1 MQIDLL
7 DTFLDLVETRSFNRS
22 AERLGVTQS
31 TVSARIA
38 ALEQALGSKLF
49 TRSRSG
55 TDLTVEGTRFEPHA
69 RTLRHE
75 WHEARRRI
83 QVPDRAAHLI
93 RLGIQNDL
101 AAQHIGEWIA
111 DFRRTLPDTAF
122 YIEPDYSNQMCADV
136 LTGTLDFAVMYSPK
150 PHPDL
155 HFSELGEVLY
165 RMVSTDTDRR
175 AEVSPDNFIFAHF
188 SPLFQTMHRELMPEF
203 ASAAVSVGQSATVAS
218 LLYAMGGTGYVLDRT
233 ATQLIAAGKVRE
245 VTDAPV
251 LRQPVYAAT
260 HLRHRVTPLH
270 RKLHRIVQR
279 RLSGRAVLPPGP

>member
-7 DTFLDLVETRSFNRS
+7 DTFLDLVETRSFNRT

-49 TRSRSG
+49 TRSRAG

-111 DFRRTLPDTAF
+111 DFRRALPDTAF

-175 AEVSPDNFIFAHF
+175 AEVSPDTFIFAHF
-188 SPLFQTMHRELMPEF
+188 SPLFQTMHRELTPEF

-218 LLYAMGGTGYVLDRT
+218 LLNAMGGTGYVLDRT
-233 ATQLIAAGKVRE
+233 ASQLIAAGKVRE

-279 RLSGRAVLPPGP
+279 RLSGRGVLPPGP